1 MFCVKFF
8 LCVCFEIICFRS
20 ETNNEK
26 LSIFV
31 FERPEDVAGGNQL
44 KREILV
50 MFLDFRRGNFW
61 RSVISNRCAHD
72 ESIAIAHGS
81 INGVVHF
88 IAGQDGD
95 EVSAAWWIEIH
106 WGGNQNKIVSGCER
120 CFGDGVAQFSGGAG
134 RAV

>member
-8 LCVCFEIICFRS
+8 LCVCFEIICFCS

-31 FERPEDVAGGNQL
+31 LERPEDVAGGNQL

-50 MFLDFRRGNFW
+50 MFLDFRRGNLL
-61 RSVISNRCAHD
+61 RSVISDRCAHD
-72 ESIAIAHGS
+72 QSIAIAHSS

-88 IAGQDGD
+88 IAGHAVDQMT
-95 EVSAAWWIEIH
+95 AAWWIEI
-106 WGGNQNKIVSGCER
+106 Q
-120 CFGDGVAQFSGGAG
+120 
-134 RAV
+134 

>member
-8 LCVCFEIICFRS
+8 LCVCFEIICFCS

-31 FERPEDVAGGNQL
+31 LERPENIAGGNQL

-50 MFLDFRRGNFW
+50 MFLDFRRGNSL

-72 ESIAIAHGS
+72 ESIAIAHSS
-81 INGVVHF
+81 ITGGVDF
-88 IAGQDGD
+88 IVGQVVD
-95 EVSAAWWIEIH
+95 EARGEVW
-106 WGGNQNKIVSGCER
+106 V
-120 CFGDGVAQFSGGAG
+120 
-134 RAV
+134 